1 MKKMKVESKRAILIA
16 RAKRTAMGRFLC
28 RLAGDN
34 AGAVMMEYVVLGV
47 LVVAAVVGL
56 VVAFG
61 DTIGNGIKTMI
72 TTITHPD
79 DVPTKVNEMR
89 SSSDSQVSKGD
100 GTLETV
106 QHGGQ

>member
-1 MKKMKVESKRAILIA
+1 MQMKKESKRALLTA
-16 RAKRTAMGRFLC
+16 RAKRTALGRFLC

-61 DTIGNGIKTMI
+61 DTIGGGIKTMI
-72 TTITHPD
+72 TSITNPD
-79 DVPTKVNEMR
+79 KTPTAIDDARKTSESEVN
-89 SSSDSQVSKGD
+89 KGTD
-100 GTLETV
+100 TLKKV
-106 QHGGQ
+106 QHNQ

>member
-1 MKKMKVESKRAILIA
+1 MKDKSKQALLIA
-16 RAKRTAMGRFLC
+16 RAKRTALGRFLC

-61 DTIGNGIKTMI
+61 DTIGGGIKTMI
-72 TTITHPD
+72 DAIIHPNQ
-79 DVPTKVNEMR
+79 VPDTVQEMR
-89 SSSDSQVSKGD
+89 EGGDAGKARGD
-100 GTLETV
+100 GAMNTV
-106 QHGGQ
+106 HDGEGN

>member
-1 MKKMKVESKRAILIA
+1 MKDKSRQALLIA
-16 RAKRTAMGRFLC
+16 RAKRTALGRFLC

-61 DTIGNGIKTMI
+61 GTIGDAFKTMI
-72 TTITHPD
+72 TAITDPKQ
-79 DVPTKVNEMR
+79 TGSAASTMQSTGSTGI
-89 SSSDSQVSKGD
+89 SSGD
-100 GTLETV
+100 TTLKAV
-106 QHGGQ
+106 QNSGE